1 MATQDEWYQID
12 TINQCWEYQPT
23 DDEESYMSGNFY
35 LEGKTVIDYD
45 GCFDL
50 PQTIKDGLVKL
61 GYDLSEL

>member
-1 MATQDEWYQID
+1 MAEQDEWYQID

-35 LEGKTVIDYD
+35 LEDNTVVDYD

-50 PQTIKDGLVKL
+50 PKIIREGLIKL
-61 GYDLSEL
+61 GYSLNI